1 METLK
6 VSEQELPATL
16 QNYLQKHF
24 QGAFSVREIK
34 TALELNRCTVNGEIE
49 RFGSR
54 KLSKGDTVS
63 VIPFKKEDVTPKR
76 HQFDSARVLYEDGQ
90 IIAYDKPA
98 GLSSVDH
105 GLFELIKEVK
115 GELYALHRL
124 DKDTTGVLLFAKSKA
139 AEELLLNAFRQRRV
153 RKRYLAL
160 VRGTLKK
167 KQGTVSSNLGKI
179 GAYQGQTVMGS
190 VSKGKGQLAETAW
203 QVIKEGK
210 GASLVLLEPKT
221 GRTHQIRSH
230 MASLGHPLIGDVQY
244 GWKRP
249 EGLCPK
255 RFLLHARSVSFM
267 MQEDAEPIHIKSPIP
282 QDFTNAL
289 NTLFGKVWKEER
301 GI

>member
-1 METLK
+1 MESLK
-6 VSEQELPATL
+6 VSEQQLPATL

-34 TALELNRCTVNGEIE
+34 AALELNRCTVNGEVE

-54 KLSKGDTVS
+54 KLASGDTVTI
-63 VIPFKKEDVTPKR
+63 IPFKKDDVSPIR
-76 HQFDSARVLYEDGQ
+76 HQFDSNRVLYEDAQ
-90 IIAYDKPA
+90 LIAYDKPA
-98 GLSSVDH
+98 GLSSIDH

-115 GELYALHRL
+115 GDLYPLHRL
-124 DKDTTGVLLFAKSKA
+124 DKDTTGVLLFAKTKA
-139 AEELLLNAFRQRRV
+139 AEELLLDAFRKRRI

-167 KQGTVSSNLGKI
+167 ERGTVSSNLGKVSS
-179 GAYQGQTVMGS
+179 YHGQTIMGS
-190 VSKGKGQLAETAW
+190 VSKGKGQHAETAW
-203 QVIKEGK
+203 QVLKVGK
-210 GASLVLLEPKT
+210 GVSLLLLEPKT

-255 RFLLHARSVSFM
+255 RFLLHARSVSFLM
-267 MQEDAEPIHIKSPIP
+267 EEGAPPIHIKSPIP
-282 QDFTNAL
+282 QDFANAL
-289 NTLFGKVWKEER
+289 NTFFGKVWKEER